1 MNNIKDPIKGIFKGI
16 KGAISKDTIKLIIT
30 LPLLASILIYWSLLL
45 IIVIPLI
52 MLEILCH
59 AKPSSQDEG
68 ADFLRH
74 LAPSQAGR
82 ASNTL
87 KPDLAEELLFD
98 RRTDLSKIDG
108 CHTRNV
114 TYRWSIF
121 EEALKKVDCRGHAIK
136 ALDFGAGSLRDSLAM
151 AQRGYAVT
159 SFDMDKASLQRYWQ
173 SYNWE
178 GAASPE
184 ICTGSLDQLRGRKFD
199 VITAFDVIEHL
210 EEPRQCLLML
220 RSLLKDDGVML
231 ITVPNG
237 RSLLETYSSLR
248 KKYALSLIEMGKV
261 AFGAAHLQ
269 FNSPAGWKEKFT
281 SWGFHIQSH
290 DMAIGFLVNDL
301 FYGMIANP
309 IRLVVAPVL
318 GKIADRFSLSFDP
331 ASFENIFLA
340 SGLMERVN
348 RVDQWLKPL
357 GRNQFGWCLFV
368 LQKDW
373 LEKEYNNA

>member
-1 MNNIKDPIKGIFKGI
+1 MDNIKDLIKGIFQGI
-16 KGAISKDTIKLIIT
+16 KGAISKDTIKIIIT
-30 LPLLASILIYWSLLL
+30 LPLLAGILIYWSFLL

-52 MLEILCH
+52 LLEFLGH
-59 AKPSSQDEG
+59 AQPSSQDDRV
-68 ADFLRH
+68 DFFRH

-82 ASNTL
+82 AITNLNS
-87 KPDLAEELLFD
+87 DLTEELLFD

-121 EEALKKVDCRGHAIK
+121 EEALKKVDGRGHAIK

-159 SFDMDKASLQRYWQ
+159 SFDMDKSSLQRYFQ

-178 GAASPE
+178 GATSLPE

-248 KKYALSLIEMGKV
+248 KKYALSLIERGKV

-269 FNSPAGWKEKFT
+269 FNSPPGWKEKFT
-281 SWGFHIQSH
+281 SCGFHIQSH

-309 IRLVVAPVL
+309 LRLVVSPVL

-331 ASFENIFLA
+331 SSFENIFLLPW
-340 SGLMERVN
+340 LMDRVN

-357 GRNQFGWCLFV
+357 CRNQFGWCLFV
-368 LQKDW
+368 LQKD
-373 LEKEYNNA
+373 